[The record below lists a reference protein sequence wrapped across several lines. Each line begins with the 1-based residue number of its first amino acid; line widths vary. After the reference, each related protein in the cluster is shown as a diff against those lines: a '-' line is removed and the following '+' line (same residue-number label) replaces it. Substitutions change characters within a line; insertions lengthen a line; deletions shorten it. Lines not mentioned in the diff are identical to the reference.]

1 MRSLGRTVP
10 TLVLVIVVCAIGAG
24 AAWAQQPAG
33 DKLAVEA
40 SNAWLLLVDEGKYGE
55 SWEAAASL
63 FRGAVTKENWIKLVE
78 GTRKPLGKLVSRT
91 FAMSRR
97 MTSVPAAPDGQYITV
112 RYKTVFENKA
122 EAVETVTPM
131 LDKDGTWRVAGYY
144 IK

>member
-1 MRSLGRTVP
+1 MVP
-10 TLVLVIVVCAIGAG
+10 TLAVVVCAIAVS
-24 AAWAQQPAG
+24 AAWAQQQEGERP
-33 DKLAVEA
+33 AVEA
-40 SNAWLLLVDEGKYGE
+40 SKVWLALVDEGKYAE

-91 FAMSRR
+91 FAVSRR
-97 MTSVPAAPDGQYITV
+97 MTTVPGGPDGQYITV

-122 EAVETVTPM
+122 EAVETITPM